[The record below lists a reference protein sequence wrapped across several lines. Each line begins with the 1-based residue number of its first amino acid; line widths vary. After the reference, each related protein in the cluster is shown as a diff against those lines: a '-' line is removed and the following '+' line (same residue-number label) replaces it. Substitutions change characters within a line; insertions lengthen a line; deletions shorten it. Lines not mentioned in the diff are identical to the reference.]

1 MDPLIDPPG
10 DRDSLTTD
18 ELRRQAFDKAREAHD
33 VGFFW
38 DVVKHLR
45 ASRSLAAEDGSAGG
59 LTGSIAEAIEVV
71 RELMG
76 KDLGDDEPLLRAKFE
91 DYLKP

>member
-1 MDPLIDPPG
+1 MDSDAT
-10 DRDSLTTD
+10 TTD
-18 ELRRQAFDKAREAHD
+18 ELRQQAFEKARAAHD

-45 ASRSLAAEDGSAGG
+45 ASRSLAAEDGSGGG
-59 LTGSIAEAIEVV
+59 LTGSIAEAVEVV

-76 KDLGDDEPLLRAKFE
+76 KDLGEDEPQLRAKFL